1 MRKAFTLLILFT
13 ALLFAAGCIENFKEN
28 STDSQNI
35 SEKSVVVE
43 ATQLEQI
50 NASLEKGPVLIKMG
64 AEWCDSCQ
72 EMELVL
78 DQFAEEYGDRV
89 TVMTIDI
96 DRSPELA
103 NYFGYSVI
111 PDISVIADIKN
122 GEYVYMRQDGNVIK
136 DRFKAR
142 TLGTVDKSVLEK
154 TLNLAL
160 QTEKFKSKQ

>member
-64 AEWCDSCQ
+64 AEWCDSCK
-72 EMELVL
+72 EMEPILSQL
-78 DQFAEEYGDRV
+78 AAEYGGRV
-89 TVMTIDI
+89 TVMSIDI
-96 DRSPELA
+96 DRSPQLA

-111 PDISVIADIKN
+111 PDTSVIAGIKN
-122 GEYVYMRQDGNVIK
+122 GEYVYMRMDGNVIT

-142 TLGTVDKSVLEK
+142 ILGTADKSVLDK
-154 TLNLAL
+154 TLDFAL
-160 QTEKFKSKQ
+160 QKQI